1 MLEIIPPPK
10 KKGDI
15 LSVQA
20 NILSHLLKISIQ
32 KTSIKYFYLL
42 LQRGGKTENKAKRH
56 YVHGQL
62 PGRKKK
68 KKIHGLIAFLML
80 PFLQV
85 SFLRCYLV
93 YVLSWASCLK

>member
-68 KKIHGLIAFLML
+68 KSMD
-80 PFLQV
+80 
-85 SFLRCYLV
+85 
-93 YVLSWASCLK
+93 